1 MLLAFEV
8 RKARF
13 LPILAGMFELRL
25 RPFLFHAPIVGKG
38 LPEVSELLFWRT
50 FRDFIAP
57 GKLFGLDLVVFRLQ
71 VFHLYPFPISAVLFP
86 ASQCPIVC
94 VAGDTASL
102 AKVHLLLRRGI
113 QPDDM
118 RALHDDFFSCLIVR
132 SNSASIRRSKTESIV
147 SCFKAAIAL
156 SLRKL
161 SRLILV
167 VTTSCFIGVFCSTFT
182 PCVKQEKQVQ
192 DEHL

>member
-57 GKLFGLDLVVFRLQ
+57 GKLFGLNLVVFRLQ

-94 VAGDTASL
+94 VAGNTASL
-102 AKVHLLLRRGI
+102 AKVHLLPRRGI
-113 QPDDM
+113 QSDDM
-118 RALHDDFFSCLIVR
+118 RAIHVIPLAFP
-132 SNSASIRRSKTESIV
+132 V
-147 SCFKAAIAL
+147 SSEDEPTLA
-156 SLRKL
+156 
-161 SRLILV
+161 
-167 VTTSCFIGVFCSTFT
+167 
-182 PCVKQEKQVQ
+182 VQ
-192 DEHL
+192 ADQSFAHAFMG